1 MTTADAPPAPR
12 SNIPRADRPQA
23 ARVLAE
29 AFTDDPVWNELKPR
43 RPRRAAA
50 ALYWVFRAEVAI
62 AAAALGG
69 YLQATYDADGRV
81 TAVVIAYVRDRP
93 GFPWWTAF
101 FRIPAMLLLGIS
113 RTVQA
118 ARMATAA
125 ESHQPHE
132 PHVYAYYGGSRT
144 LGGGATLIK
153 RVMRMAAAQSLPVY
167 GEAKSEEMLEILRI
181 LRWQIEPPIDIG
193 YGRSLT
199 PARWQSEGAR

>member
-1 MTTADAPPAPR
+1 MTTAQAAQLPR
-12 SNIPRADRPQA
+12 SNVSRVDRPQA
-23 ARVLAE
+23 ARILAE

-43 RPRRAAA
+43 GRRRAAA

-62 AAAALGG
+62 AAALGA
-69 YLQATYDADGRV
+69 YLQATYDPAGRI
-81 TAVVIAYVRDRP
+81 TAVVIAYARSEH

-101 FRIPAMLLLGIS
+101 FRLPAMALLGVR

-118 ARMATAA
+118 ARMAAAA

-132 PHVYAYYGGSRT
+132 PHIYAYYGGSRT

-153 RVMRMAAAQSLPVY
+153 RVMREAAARNLPVY
-167 GEAKSEEMLEILRI
+167 GEAKSTEMLEILRI

-193 YGRSLT
+193 YGRTLT
-199 PARWQSEGAR
+199 PARWRAEGPR